1 MGRRMRRW
9 WCGGVSYNLRE
20 SFILT
25 CCTGFSPRKIHH
37 SMGGPLLLHS
47 DTTRSGSNILT
58 SRTKWPEECSPR
70 GAFLSV
76 PAVPAA
82 RMQNFNKSYKHRI
95 NTKSFIHNGGRWI
108 INPQLPA
115 GDFFVGKTSILEES
129 WIYMPLFDKM
139 YSIFRQPPPI
149 LQHSRDNTVILSGTG
164 VSDWSHL
171 QLQAAKSVLRKAWG
185 YSRA

>member
-1 MGRRMRRW
+1 
-9 WCGGVSYNLRE
+9 
-20 SFILT
+20 
-25 CCTGFSPRKIHH
+25 
-37 SMGGPLLLHS
+37 MGGPLLLHS

-58 SRTKWPEECSPR
+58 SRTKWPEEYSPR

-82 RMQNFNKSYKHRI
+82 RRFGVPRMQKIQQIIQHRI

-108 INPQLPA
+108 INPQQIPT
-115 GDFFVGKTSILEES
+115 GDFFVGKASILEES

-149 LQHSRDNTVILSGTG
+149 LQHSRDNPVIISGTG
-164 VSDWSHL
+164 ISDWSP